1 MTTEQNKIHNINGV
15 KFRIKEITRPQSDDN
30 AQVAQL
36 KREFAEHPSA
46 GLTPAKLASIT
57 LEAERGNLMAQS
69 DLAEDMEEKDSHIF
83 AELAKRKNALLTVP
97 WTIVPPRNASD
108 AEKKDAML
116 IEEILRDGNCIDD
129 TIFDM
134 ADGILKGF
142 SNLELTWQRRDGL
155 WVPEKIEHRPARWFM
170 VDPEDQNI
178 LRLRD
183 QSFNGAPLR
192 PFNWIQHQHKAK
204 SGYIG
209 RANLIRVL
217 AWPYLFKNYSVRD
230 LAEFLEIYGIP
241 ARIGKY
247 ATGAGSEEKA
257 SLLQA
262 IMSIGHNSGGI
273 IPKGMDIEF
282 AQAASGQG
290 DPFEIMISWCER
302 SQSKAILGGT
312 LTSQADGKSS
322 TNALGNVHN
331 EGRIELRNSDCRQ
344 IANTLTRD
352 LVKAAYILNGKSYNN
367 ERRFPRFEF
376 DIQEPED
383 LKLFSEA
390 LPTLVANGFQIPL
403 AWAQNK
409 VQIPLAEKGEAVM
422 ALINQPSG
430 PQEHQADT
438 QTKPQAKLKNMAIT
452 KLVAL
457 KAKAD
462 GLSEKE
468 QAKDTAELF
477 TQQLADGFSPVLQG
491 FNNDIEELINN
502 ATSLEELQSQ
512 LNEMN
517 LSIDEASEVMQL
529 ALVAAE
535 LGGMADVEDGE

>member
-1 MTTEQNKIHNINGV
+1 MTTQKSKDENKIHDINGV
-15 KFRIKEITRPQSDDN
+15 RFRIKEITKPQSDDN

-36 KREFAEHPSA
+36 KREFSEHPSA
-46 GLTPAKLASIT
+46 GLTPAKLAKIT

-83 AELAKRKNALLTVP
+83 AELAKRKSALLTVP
-97 WTIVPPRNASD
+97 WSIVPPRNASD
-108 AEKKDAML
+108 AEKKDAEL
-116 IEEILRDGNCIDD
+116 IEEILRDGNFIDD

-142 SNLELTWQRRDGL
+142 SNLEMAWERRDGL

-170 VDPEDQNI
+170 VDPEDQNV

-183 QSFNGAPLR
+183 QSFNGAELR
-192 PFNWIQHQHKAK
+192 PFNWIQHQHKSK

-247 ATGAGSEEKA
+247 PTGAGTAEKA

-273 IPKGMDIEF
+273 IPKGMEIEF
-282 AQAASGQG
+282 AQAAGGQG

-302 SQSKAILGGT
+302 SESKAILGST

-322 TNALGNVHN
+322 TNALGQVHDK
-331 EGRIELRNSDCRQ
+331 GRIELRNSDCRQ

-352 LVKAAYILNGKSYNN
+352 LVKTTYILNGKSYKSD
-367 ERRFPRFEF
+367 RRFPRFEF

-390 LPTLVANGFQIPL
+390 LPTLVDYGFQIPL

-422 ALINQPSG
+422 MSANQQPE
-430 PQEHQADT
+430 PE
-438 QTKPQAKLKNMAIT
+438 KEKAKSQKMAIT
-452 KLVAL
+452 KLAAL
-457 KAKAD
+457 KAK
-462 GLSEKE
+462 S
-468 QAKDTAELF
+468 AKATPDEVDSF
-477 TQQLADGFSPVLQG
+477 SNQLKTNMSPVLANFTNEVQQLV
-491 FNNDIEELINN
+491 EQ
-502 ATSLEELQSQ
+502 ATSLEELSG
-512 LNEMN
+512 LLAN
-517 LSIDEASEVMQL
+517 LDLTIDEATEVMQQ
-529 ALVAAE
+529 AFFASE
-535 LGGMADVEDGE
+535 LSGMYDVQQESE

>member
-1 MTTEQNKIHNINGV
+1 MTTQKSKSENKIHDINGV
-15 KFRIKEITRPQSDDN
+15 RFRIKEITKPQSEDN

-97 WTIVPPRNASD
+97 WSIVPPRNASD
-108 AEKKDAML
+108 AEKKDAEL
-116 IEEILRDGNCIDD
+116 IEEILRDGNFIDD

-142 SNLELTWQRRDGL
+142 SNLEMAWERRDGL

-183 QSFNGAPLR
+183 QSFNGAELR
-192 PFNWIQHQHKAK
+192 PFNWIQHQHKSK

-247 ATGAGSEEKA
+247 PTGAGTAEKA

-282 AQAASGQG
+282 AQAAGGQG

-352 LVKAAYILNGKSYNN
+352 LVKTTYILNGKSYKSD
-367 ERRFPRFEF
+367 RRFPRFEF

-390 LPTLVANGFQIPL
+390 LPVLVDYGFKIPL

-409 VQIPLAEKGEAVM
+409 VQIPLAEKDEAVM
-422 ALINQPSG
+422 RLANQP
-430 PQEHQADT
+430 PEPE
-438 QTKPQAKLKNMAIT
+438 KEKAKSQKMAIT
-452 KLVAL
+452 KLAAL
-457 KAKAD
+457 KAKSAKPTTDELD
-462 GLSEKE
+462 GL
-468 QAKDTAELF
+468 TN
-477 TQQLADGFSPVLQG
+477 QLSSNMSPVLASFTNEVQQLV
-491 FNNDIEELINN
+491 EQ
-502 ATSLEELQSQ
+502 ATSLEA
-512 LNEMN
+512 
-517 LSIDEASEVMQL
+517 LSASLASLDLTIDEATQVMQQAFMASEL
-529 ALVAAE
+529 SGMYDIDMDAAKE
-535 LGGMADVEDGE
+535 SE

>member
-1 MTTEQNKIHNINGV
+1 MNSQQSKNENKIHKIRGAH
-15 KFRIKEITRPQSDDN
+15 FRIKELTNPQSEDN

-46 GLTPAKLASIT
+46 GLTPAKLANIT

-97 WTIVPPRNASD
+97 WSIVPPRNASD
-108 AEKKDAML
+108 AEKKDAEL
-116 IEEILRDGNCIDD
+116 IEEIFRDGNFIDD

-155 WVPEKIEHRPARWFM
+155 WVPEQIEHRPARWFM
-170 VDPEDQNI
+170 VHPEEQNV

-183 QSFNGAPLR
+183 QSFTGAELR
-192 PFNWIQHQHKAK
+192 PFNWIQHQHKSK

-209 RANLIRVL
+209 RANLIRIL
-217 AWPYLFKNYSVRD
+217 SWPYLFKNYSVRD

-247 ATGAGSEEKA
+247 PTGAGTSEKA

-282 AQAASGQG
+282 AQAAGGQG

-352 LVKAAYILNGKSYNN
+352 LVKATYILNGKSYQND
-367 ERRFPRFEF
+367 RRFPRFEF

-383 LKLFSEA
+383 LKLFSES
-390 LPTLVANGFQIPL
+390 LPTLVDYGFQIPV

-422 ALINQPSG
+422 MAQQP
-430 PQEHQADT
+430 PLKVEKANPET
-438 QTKPQAKLKNMAIT
+438 QPQAKLKTMAIT
-452 KLVAL
+452 KLAAL
-457 KAKAD
+457 KAKSTKA
-462 GLSEKE
+462 LN
-468 QAKDTAELF
+468 QDTADLF
-477 TQQLADGFSPVLQG
+477 THQLADSFSPVLQG
-491 FNNDIEELINN
+491 FNDDVEALINDATSIEELQ
-502 ATSLEELQSQ
+502 EQ
-512 LNEMN
+512 LSTMD
-517 LSIDEASEVMQL
+517 LSIDEASEVLQL
-529 ALVAAE
+529 ALVASE
-535 LGGMADVEDGE
+535 LGGMADIEDGQ

>member
-1 MTTEQNKIHNINGV
+1 MTTKQNEKEKKIHDINGV
-15 KFRIKEITRPQSDDN
+15 RFRIKEITKPQSEDN

-97 WTIVPPRNASD
+97 WSIVPPRNASD
-108 AEKKDAML
+108 AEKKDAEL
-116 IEEILRDGNCIDD
+116 IEEMFRDGNFIDD

-142 SNLELTWQRRDGL
+142 SNLELTWNRRDGL
-155 WVPEKIEHRPARWFM
+155 WVPEQIEHRPARWFM
-170 VDPEDQNI
+170 VHPENQNI

-183 QSFNGAPLR
+183 QSFNGAQLR
-192 PFNWIQHQHKAK
+192 PFGWIQHQHKSK

-247 ATGAGSEEKA
+247 PTGSGTSEKA

-352 LVKAAYILNGKSYNN
+352 LVKAAYILNGKSYHSD
-367 ERRFPRFEF
+367 RRFPRFEF

-383 LKLFSEA
+383 LKLFSES
-390 LPTLVANGFQIPL
+390 LPTLVDYGFQIPV

-409 VQIPLAEKGEAVM
+409 VQIPMAEKGEAVM
-422 ALINQPSG
+422 TAQQPAPEVEKS
-430 PQEHQADT
+430 E
-438 QTKPQAKLKNMAIT
+438 PQAKLKKMAIT
-452 KLVAL
+452 KLAAL
-457 KAKAD
+457 KAESDKI
-462 GLSEKE
+462 
-468 QAKDTAELF
+468 QNQDTADLF
-477 TQQLADGFSPVLQG
+477 SHKLADGFNPILQSY
-491 FNNDIEELINN
+491 NEEIEALIDG
-502 ATSLEELQSQ
+502 ATSLEELQEK
-512 LNEMN
+512 LNDMD
-517 LSIDEASEVMQL
+517 LSIDEASEVLQL
-529 ALVAAE
+529 ALVASE
-535 LGGMADVEDGE
+535 LGGMADVENGK